1 MRHILLLFVLAPVAA
16 FAQGAPKK
24 AEPAPDVAKL
34 TFAWPASV
42 RARVEA
48 ERYRERDSDGKHDTT
63 LARISYRMTA
73 ERQGEE
79 YIIRFDDFQLPGGPA
94 IPASE
99 AALVERLGGIIPSY
113 RVNAA
118 GEFKRLEA
126 PEKIRA
132 VVDSMIASATPKDK
146 PVPAELKQFLA
157 TMTSD
162 EVLTAGA
169 AQEWNALVGTWI
181 DAEFEVGQAYVTSG
195 EEPVPI
201 FQNANVRFDY
211 EFAVLRR
218 LSCDSVAA
226 PKARDCVE
234 LQMISRPDTAAMREL
249 IGRFMS
255 SLIPDAGGV
264 VFTNFDVQNVVTVV
278 ARPETLLPMYLSI
291 YKEVTGAARAE
302 GKQENLYQVD
312 VKTQWYKYDR

>member
-1 MRHILLLFVLAPVAA
+1 MRHILLPFLLAPVAA
-16 FAQGAPKK
+16 LAQGASKK

-48 ERYRERDSDGKHDTT
+48 ERYRERQSDGKHDTT
-63 LARISYRMTA
+63 VARISYRMTA

-79 YIIRFDDFQLPGGPA
+79 YVMRFDDFQLPGGPA
-94 IPASE
+94 AASE
-99 AALVERLGGIIPSY
+99 AALVERLGGIVPSY
-113 RVNAA
+113 RVSAA
-118 GEFKRLEA
+118 GEFARLEA

-132 VVDSMIASATPKDK
+132 AIDSMMASVMSKDK
-146 PVPAELKQFLA
+146 PPPAELKHFMA

-162 EVLTAGA
+162 DVLAAGA
-169 AQEWNALVGTWI
+169 AQEWNALVGTWVG
-181 DAEFEVGQAYVTSG
+181 AELEVGQAYVTSG

-218 LSCDSVAA
+218 LSCDSTAA
-226 PKARDCVE
+226 PNARDCVE
-234 LQMISRPDTAAMREL
+234 LQMISKPDSAAMRQL
-249 IGRFMS
+249 LDRFMS
-255 SLIPDAGGV
+255 SIVPDAAGV
-264 VFTNFDVQNVVTVV
+264 AFTNFDVENVVTLV
-278 ARPETLLPMYLSI
+278 ARPETLLPVYLSV

-302 GKQENLYQVD
+302 GKEEKLYQVD
-312 VKTQWYKYDR
+312 VRTQWYRYDR